1 MAKKVTAMGK
11 DPSKEATK
19 DTGASKW
26 TRIGAGQY
34 KDQYGNVL
42 KGQKTRPNV
51 NRAKQAAPAPDATG
65 AAQEQTAQ
73 GMGEDLYRQ
82 YAGYARNFNPQTFQQ
97 QYEPQF
103 NEQMTRAYDTTMN
116 QFNLR
121 NERAFAQQKEAL
133 DQEAANKGW
142 DPGGELYQRR
152 SREMMDA
159 QNQARQEAQN
169 QAWQQAQGVQQQGY
183 QQATGA
189 ALLPGQV
196 MEPYM
201 FPYQAN
207 MAQQYNMQTLGQQQ
221 QYAKELA
228 ALENKYR
235 LQQIR
240 ATPRGGGGGGAP
252 AVDQFQEYLNAQT
265 MSRYAPQ
272 GAQPNPWATGA
283 QAFAQGASAAFIK
296 QMDKKG

>member
-1 MAKKVTAMGK
+1 MAAKVTAMGK

-51 NRAKQAAPAPDATG
+51 NKGKPAPKAAETVTTQPTG
-65 AAQEQTAQ
+65 PSPEQ
-73 GMGEDLYRQ
+73 MGEDLYKQ
-82 YAGYARNFNPQTFQQ
+82 YADYARSFNPQTFQQ

-103 NEQMTRAYDTTMN
+103 NEQINKAYEATMN

-142 DPGGELYQRR
+142 SPSGELYQRR
-152 SREMMDA
+152 FREMQDA

-169 QAWQQAQGVQQQGY
+169 QAWQQAQDVQQQGF

-196 MEPYM
+196 LEPYT
-201 FPYQAN
+201 FPYQAGL
-207 MAQQYNMQTLGQQQ
+207 AQQYNMQTLGQQQ

-228 ALENKYR
+228 GLENKYR

-240 ATPRGGGGGGAP
+240 ATPRGGGGGGTG
-252 AVDQFQEYLNAQT
+252 VDPFQAYQDAQLLG
-265 MSRYAPQ
+265 RYAPQ
-272 GAQPNPWATGA
+272 GAQINPY
-283 QAFAQGASAAFIK
+283 ASGLQSFGQSYGTFYAAGLGN
-296 QMDKKG
+296 KK

>member
-1 MAKKVTAMGK
+1 MAAKVTAMGK

-42 KGQKTRPNV
+42 KGQKTRPTV
-51 NRAKQAAPAPDATG
+51 NKGKPAPKAAETG
-65 AAQEQTAQ
+65 TTQPTGPSPEQ
-73 GMGEDLYRQ
+73 MGEDLYKQ
-82 YAGYARNFNPQTFQQ
+82 YADYARSFNPQTFQQ

-103 NEQMTRAYDTTMN
+103 NEQMNKAYEATMN

-142 DPGGELYQRR
+142 SPSGELYQRR
-152 SREMMDA
+152 FREMQDA

-169 QAWQQAQGVQQQGY
+169 QAWQQAQGVQQQGF
-183 QQATGA
+183 QQATGT
-189 ALLPGQV
+189 ALLPAQI
-196 MEPYM
+196 MEPAM
-201 FPYQAN
+201 FPYQAG

-221 QYAKELA
+221 QFEARQNALNRA
-228 ALENKYR
+228 AQER
-235 LQQIR
+235 VAR
-240 ATPRGGGGGGAP
+240 MSRGGGGGDNSMNAF
-252 AVDQFQEYLNAQT
+252 DQYMMEQT
-265 MSRYAPQ
+265 AGRYAPQ
-272 GAQPNPWATGA
+272 GPQVNPVATGLQSGA
-283 QAFAQGASAAFIK
+283 QSFATIYGAQLGRKA
-296 QMDKKG
+296 

>member
-1 MAKKVTAMGK
+1 MAARVTAMGK
-11 DPSKEATK
+11 DPSKEAKK

-34 KDQYGNVL
+34 KDQYGTVL

-51 NRAKQAAPAPDATG
+51 NRAKRAAPAPDATG
-65 AAQEQTAQ
+65 ATQEQTAQ
-73 GMGEDLYRQ
+73 GMSEDLYRQ
-82 YAGYARNFNPQTFQQ
+82 YADYARNFNPQTFQQ

-103 NEQMTRAYDTTMN
+103 NEQMNKAYEATMG

-142 DPGGELYQRR
+142 SPSGELYQRR

-169 QAWQQAQGVQQQGY
+169 AAWQQAQGVQQQGY

-201 FPYQAN
+201 FPYQAG
-207 MAQQYNMQTLGQQQ
+207 MAQQYAMQTLGQQQ
-221 QYAKELA
+221 QFEARQNALTRA
-228 ALENKYR
+228 AQER
-235 LQQIR
+235 VAR
-240 ATPRGGGGGGAP
+240 MSRGGGGTQQP
-252 AVDQFQEYLNAQT
+252 NVFEQYQDQQT
-265 MSRYAPQ
+265 MARYAPE
-272 GAQPNPWATGA
+272 GPRTNPWATGA
-283 QAFAQGASAAFIK
+283 QAFTEGASAAFINR
-296 QMDKKG
+296 MGKKG

>member
-1 MAKKVTAMGK
+1 MAAKVTAMGK

-34 KDQYGNVL
+34 KDQYGNIL
-42 KGQKTRPNV
+42 KGQKTRPTV
-51 NRAKQAAPAPDATG
+51 NKGKPAPKAAETVTTQPTG
-65 AAQEQTAQ
+65 PSAEQ
-73 GMGEDLYRQ
+73 MGEDLYKQ
-82 YAGYARNFNPQTFQQ
+82 YAEYARNFNPQTFQQ

-103 NEQMTRAYDTTMN
+103 NEQMNKAYEATMN

-142 DPGGELYQRR
+142 SPSGELYQRR
-152 SREMMDA
+152 FREMQDA

-196 MEPYM
+196 LEPYM

-207 MAQQYNMQTLGQQQ
+207 VAQQYNMQTLGQQQ

-228 ALENKYR
+228 ALENRYR

-240 ATPRGGGGGGAP
+240 ATPRSGGGGGP
-252 AVDQFQEYLNAQT
+252 TTDPFQEYLNAQT

-272 GAQPNPWATGA
+272 GAQPNPYATGA
-283 QAFAQGASAAFIK
+283 QSFAQGFGSMYAAQLGRK
-296 QMDKKG
+296 A

>member
-1 MAKKVTAMGK
+1 MAAKVTAMGK

-51 NRAKQAAPAPDATG
+51 NKGKPAPKAAETVTTQPTG
-65 AAQEQTAQ
+65 PSPEQ
-73 GMGEDLYRQ
+73 MGEDLYKQ
-82 YAGYARNFNPQTFQQ
+82 YADYARSFNPQTFQQ

-103 NEQMTRAYDTTMN
+103 NEQMNKAYETTMN

-142 DPGGELYQRR
+142 SPSGELYQRR
-152 SREMMDA
+152 FREMQDA

-169 QAWQQAQGVQQQGY
+169 QAWQQAQDVQQQGF

-207 MAQQYNMQTLGQQQ
+207 VAQQYNMQTLGQQQ
-221 QYAKELA
+221 QFEARQNALNRA
-228 ALENKYR
+228 AQER
-235 LQQIR
+235 VAR
-240 ATPRGGGGGGAP
+240 MSRGGGGAQQP
-252 AVDQFQEYLNAQT
+252 NVFEQYQDQQLMQ
-265 MSRYAPQ
+265 RYAPG
-272 GAQPNPWATGA
+272 GAQVNPVATGLQSGA
-283 QAFAQGASAAFIK
+283 QSFGTIYAAQLGRKA
-296 QMDKKG
+296 